1 MAVIT
6 YTCFR
11 VWLMFFRC
19 RWRVVCSVVFYC
31 TTICRTSNLLSMAGH
46 SKSKITTDMAALH
59 NNRYHHNEHNNT
71 NKKSTIFAQIYYPS
85 NLVFFRINPR
95 NQSLVLFH
103 FPKFGYKICERAQ
116 PRPNQVMNDEGITHK
131 NGRVCPQCNQT
142 RLLKFLIHNVPLAS
156 VRVFIIFM
164 VWHRLKLDLM
174 RAAFMHLGN
183 IYDKPD
189 LYNFRD
195 FKIDQR

>member
-1 MAVIT
+1 MSLA
-6 YTCFR
+6 CCMQCR
-11 VWLMFFRC
+11 VLLHHDM
-19 RWRVVCSVVFYC
+19 
-31 TTICRTSNLLSMAGH
+31 SNVKFTVNGRPFQV
-46 SKSKITTDMAALH
+46 KN
-59 NNRYHHNEHNNT
+59 NNRYGCIAQQPLPPQRT
-71 NKKSTIFAQIYYPS
+71 QQYQQKKSTIFAQIYYPS
-85 NLVFFRINPR
+85 NLVFFRTNPR

-103 FPKFGYKICERAQ
+103 FPKFGYKICEQAQ
-116 PRPNQVMNDEGITHK
+116 PRPNQVMNDEGTTRK